1 MESKRERKANFNDSE
16 VRCLLEAVVNERDVI
31 LSKFNNSL
39 TTRSKKEAWGRVMW
53 AVNSCGNVRRS
64 EEDVK
69 KKWMDLK
76 SAALREE
83 GDQKKTG
90 GGGPMKETP
99 YKELIFSI
107 IGDRSDSVSGI
118 EGRPYAI
125 LIYQHRHSS
134 PSAGGHEYTVDAQLG

>member
-1 MESKRERKANFNDSE
+1 MESKRGREPNFNESE
-16 VRCLLEAVVNERDVI
+16 VQCLLEAVVNEKEVT

-53 AVNSCGNVRRS
+53 AVNSCGTVRS
-64 EEDVK
+64 EEDAK

-83 GDQKKTG
+83 GDQMKTE

-107 IGDRSDSVSGI
+107 IGDWSG
-118 EGRPYAI
+118 
-125 LIYQHRHSS
+125 
-134 PSAGGHEYTVDAQLG
+134 